1 MAPPIRFA
9 LRVRPNLDPAE
20 DLLSDE
26 SNVWIAEMP
35 AEELSE
41 AKALPVRLIRTVHR
55 VSSLDAVT
63 LAKLGVYT
71 SAKHAQLYTQSSE
84 AFSMH
89 TDEAGAY
96 PKRMEVAGGG
106 ATLFVTLIT
115 LPLPSGA
122 VPRFWAR
129 GIWSENEKVCI
140 IGDHPDTFGR
150 AAANLGLDV
159 YGLDPKNEMQTDIP
173 PWPHSD
179 YRTYPYTT
187 PVINVD
193 AMHEGYAFVSMYAD

>member
-129 GIWSENEKVCI
+129 GIWSVMRMSWPKLIPYTVSFSHFLF
-140 IGDHPDTFGR
+140 GPDVVFQFSTTI
-150 AAANLGLDV
+150 AIGLD
-159 YGLDPKNEMQTDIP
+159 DPMRFRTADI
-173 PWPHSD
+173 
-179 YRTYPYTT
+179 RT
-187 PVINVD
+187 V
-193 AMHEGYAFVSMYAD
+193 

>member
-106 ATLFVTLIT
+106 ATLF
-115 LPLPSGA
+115 
-122 VPRFWAR
+122 
-129 GIWSENEKVCI
+129 ENEKVCI